1 MEVGKIRP
9 VGRQVGSQVGTIQ
22 LVAGTR
28 LQKIGRPMTKRSPVG
43 LARLIHRFKG
53 KANASQMP
61 LLGEESNVFT
71 IVGIAS
77 KKGSRRS
84 LTCVQLCLPPQHRVR
99 HHRLRHPN
107 HHARSRFRAR

>member
-9 VGRQVGSQVGTIQ
+9 VGRQVGSQVGAIQ

-28 LQKIGRPMTKRSPVG
+28 LQQIGRPMTKRSPVG
-43 LARLIHRFKG
+43 LARLIHRLKG
-53 KANASQMP
+53 KAHASQMP
-61 LLGEESNVFT
+61 FLGEESKVIR

-77 KKGSRRS
+77 KKGSRTS
-84 LTCVQLCLPPQHRVR
+84 LTCVHLCLPPQHRLR

-107 HHARSRFRAR
+107 HHARSRFHAR